1 MSSLV
6 QDLLSYARLTT
17 EEERPS
23 SIALDEAFE
32 AAITHLDQAIQE
44 SDSRITHDPLPTLPV
59 DRGQMVRLFQNLIGN
74 AVKYRKPGQPSEVH
88 VSAEQKSEQSG
99 SSPYVTTAS
108 ASTPNTRRSLRRSSV
123 YTLPKHIQEP
133 GRVGNLPPDRSGARR
148 PYLGGITARRRSNLL
163 FYTSCREPAAVQTY
177 TAD

>member
-6 QDLLSYARLTT
+6 QDLLSYAGLTT

-74 AVKYRKPGQPSEVH
+74 AVKYRKPGQPSE
-88 VSAEQKSEQSG
+88 
-99 SSPYVTTAS
+99 SSRQ
-108 ASTPNTRRSLRRSSV
+108 RR
-123 YTLPKHIQEP
+123 TKK
-133 GRVGNLPPDRSGARR
+133 
-148 PYLGGITARRRSNLL
+148 
-163 FYTSCREPAAVQTY
+163 
-177 TAD
+177 